1 MFISKIKCFY
11 YFPIGGH
18 DQDTYLTFIC
28 IYKTGTWCLKS
39 ILAIIQWGSR
49 QGYGSNCF
57 IGQKKIVFLRNAV
70 THGFNAKLSQL
81 MSNKDDKMK
90 TGVFNPSS
98 VLKRVN
104 SPFKISEK
112 EVDGTKYTPNCFRAF
127 PDSCKILCL
136 FGAIIIHPRHCL
148 SKLSRMDINWFTY

>member
-57 IGQKKIVFLRNAV
+57 IGQKKIVLLRNAV

-81 MSNKDDKMK
+81 MSNKDDKVN
-90 TGVFNPSS
+90 TGVVAPSP
-98 VLKRVN
+98 VLNRDNAPSKL
-104 SPFKISEK
+104 SKK
-112 EVDGTKYTPNCFRAF
+112 EVDGTKIYSNLF
-127 PDSCKILCL
+127 PS
-136 FGAIIIHPRHCL
+136 L
-148 SKLSRMDINWFTY
+148 SW

>member
-57 IGQKKIVFLRNAV
+57 IGQKKIVLLRNAV

-81 MSNKDDKMK
+81 MSNKDDKVKQVLLPPPQYSIGIMLHL
-90 TGVFNPSS
+90 NS
-98 VLKRVN
+98 VRRRWMGL
-104 SPFKISEK
+104 
-112 EVDGTKYTPNCFRAF
+112 KYTPTCFRAS
-127 PDSCKILCL
+127 PDSCKIFCL